1 MKKISI
7 DLNCLNPK
15 KTKKHFQTIND
26 PIKNKIK
33 KYHSNLILYK
43 NNNLRNKKYNS
54 PTLIKNIKQKNN
66 IDKNMIYRHKINN
79 YNYPNKNIERKYLS
93 PSPKLRLNL
102 KTKLNDYFITY
113 NNKINISQN

>member
-1 MKKISI
+1 MKKINI
-7 DLNCLNPK
+7 DLNFLNPK
-15 KTKKHFQTIND
+15 KAEKHFRIINA

-33 KYHSNLILYK
+33 KYHSKLILYK

-54 PTLIKNIKQKNN
+54 PSPLENTKQKNN
-66 IDKNMIYRHKINN
+66 IDKNIIYKHKINN